1 MTNVFEQLK
10 ANEYISQ
17 REFQKAISLF
27 LAEKINE
34 GYYLN
39 EQNIKSSDY
48 DRMYVLLNDEGE
60 RFGFGVKLEEVDFNY
75 DSSTVL
81 IQWGRLKDGGLF
93 AFEDEESAII
103 NSFILMCNY
112 RKKVYFIEEKFQEI
126 KEKKNLRFDYKYR
139 YDNNHNIFIAKKLA
153 IKGMKREKN
162 IKIEKMVNLRKEN
175 IAYRIYKNGELYKEV
190 NFKRNSK

>member
-1 MTNVFEQLK
+1 MTNLFEQLK
-10 ANEYISQ
+10 ANEFISQ

-48 DRMYVLLNDEGE
+48 NRMYVLLNDEGE
-60 RFGFGVKLEEVDFNY
+60 RFGFGVKLEKVDFNY

-81 IQWGRLKDGGLF
+81 IQWGRLKDSGLF
-93 AFEDEESAII
+93 DFEDEESATIHT
-103 NSFILMCNY
+103 FILMCKY
-112 RKKVYFIEEKFQEI
+112 RKNIFFSEEKFEEI
-126 KEKKNLRFDYKYR
+126 KEKKMLRLDYKYGH
-139 YDNNHNIFIAKKLA
+139 NSNHIFIAKKLA
-153 IKGMKREKN
+153 IKGVKREKN
-162 IKIEKMVNLRKEN
+162 IKVEKMVNLRKEN